1 MPEANQ
7 SVAADRPDQAPA
19 GAAGTN
25 PMTFPEPNLEMNMNR
40 NIAIAILAAA
50 AAAATG
56 NAFADDITIDTT
68 PFVSSR
74 SRTEV
79 QTELAQY
86 KQSGVNPWSISYH
99 QLRAFQGAKTRE
111 QVTGEYIT
119 ARDRVAAFTGEDSGS
134 AYLARS
140 RAVVAGTTLAG
151 QPQRAV

>member
-7 SVAADRPDQAPA
+7 SVAAD
-19 GAAGTN
+19 TN
-25 PMTFPEPNLEMNMNR
+25 PMTFPEPNLELNMNR
-40 NIAIAILAAA
+40 NIAIAILA

-79 QTELAQY
+79 QAELAQY
-86 KQSGVNPWSISYH
+86 KQSGVNPWSISYN

-140 RAVVAGTTLAG
+140 RAVDAGTTLAG